1 MGRPGRGEKKPC
13 FFLAPYVDLYTDYVD
28 LNLEVGMRITYP
40 IACVLQALA
49 SGFHYGFD
57 IMEFTDLPSGTVY
70 PILRRFEANGFVQ
83 SRWESLEEA
92 LTEGRPRR
100 RYYELTAAGRE
111 ALSVAAER
119 FRQHERIFRHK
130 QSTHKTS

>member
-1 MGRPGRGEKKPC
+1 
-13 FFLAPYVDLYTDYVD
+13 
-28 LNLEVGMRITYP
+28 
-40 IACVLQALA
+40 
-49 SGFHYGFD
+49 
-57 IMEFTDLPSGTVY
+57 MEFTDLPSGTVY

-83 SRWESLEEA
+83 SRWENLEEA

-130 QSTHKTS
+130 QATHKTS